1 MHENQNDDNCLVMD
15 GLRVRKMHTS
25 RRDAFRP
32 INSFA
37 IAKVNY
43 KSKRIELLFSNK
55 KEKSK
60 FNLKLFK
67 EDIKVGSIKTRPNM
81 YSSELLAYKGFDGL
95 LIEGT
100 GLGQAPITKFDN
112 KSKENEKIFIALKKL
127 SENTTIA
134 MCSQT
139 IYGRIQMNVYKEG
152 RLLQDIGVVGNYT
165 DMTPETA
172 YIKLAWLLSN
182 YAKKDVDRMYEKN
195 LMGEISE
202 RSENIFL
209 I

>member
-1 MHENQNDDNCLVMD
+1 
-15 GLRVRKMHTS
+15 
-25 RRDAFRP
+25 
-32 INSFA
+32 
-37 IAKVNY
+37 
-43 KSKRIELLFSNK
+43 
-55 KEKSK
+55 
-60 FNLKLFK
+60 
-67 EDIKVGSIKTRPNM
+67 M

-112 KSKENEKIFIALKKL
+112 KSIENESIFAALKKL
-127 SENTTIA
+127 SDKTIIA
-134 MCSQT
+134 MSSQT

-152 RLLQDIGVVGNYT
+152 RLLQDIGVLGNYT

-182 YAKKDVDRMYEKN
+182 YPKKEVEELYGKDLR
-195 LMGEISE
+195 GEISE

-209 I
+209 R

>member
-1 MHENQNDDNCLVMD
+1 
-15 GLRVRKMHTS
+15 
-25 RRDAFRP
+25 
-32 INSFA
+32 
-37 IAKVNY
+37 
-43 KSKRIELLFSNK
+43 
-55 KEKSK
+55 
-60 FNLKLFK
+60 
-67 EDIKVGSIKTRPNM
+67 M

-112 KSKENEKIFIALKKL
+112 KSIENESIFAALKKL
-127 SENTTIA
+127 SDKTIIA
-134 MCSQT
+134 MSSQT

-152 RLLQDIGVVGNYT
+152 RLLQDIGVLGNYT

-182 YAKKDVDRMYEKN
+182 YPKKEVGELYGKDLR
-195 LMGEISE
+195 GEISE

-209 I
+209 V